1 MQPTYDRPAARNQ
14 RRETVVQAVR
24 RKCID
29 CSAGQ
34 PSEVRKCPVVAC
46 PLWPFRFGTNP
57 FSRPRGSPFPT
68 RSVSQKIS
76 PQTAKVSDGNGPP
89 AEMEGLATT
98 GDRASPGKETRSN
111 AHWSTRC
118 TRPASRPNSSKLRWR
133 LKTLRLIT
141 ATNSRK
147 RAHAAT
153 LGSFGGNNGRR
164 IMGKIKDKLQAKP
177 EKQEKPKETLPE
189 KTKRNAAYG
198 SLR

>member
-76 PQTAKVSDGNGPP
+76 PQTAEVSDGNGPP
-89 AEMEGLATT
+89 AEMEGRATT
-98 GDRASPGKETRSN
+98 GDRASPGKDNPVERALVHALREASFAAELVEIAMATQK
-111 AHWSTRC
+111 
-118 TRPASRPNSSKLRWR
+118 PAINHSDEF
-133 LKTLRLIT
+133 
-141 ATNSRK
+141 A
-147 RAHAAT
+147 
-153 LGSFGGNNGRR
+153 
-164 IMGKIKDKLQAKP
+164 
-177 EKQEKPKETLPE
+177 
-189 KTKRNAAYG
+189 
-198 SLR
+198 